1 MESFINN
8 SNIILYEQ
16 ISLIMEQLNKCICK
30 VFSKDNGF
38 GTGFFCFIN
47 YQNRKFPVLIVNNH
61 LIHEEFIKTNIT
73 ISLVLNNE
81 NKQINIK
88 DNRIIYTNQI
98 YDIIII
104 DIYNFLE
111 LDENIFKGVEE
122 MFNKQSI
129 YTLQFE
135 KKSIIWN
142 NKWY

>member
-1 MESFINN
+1 MYLQGF
-8 SNIILYEQ
+8 LY
-16 ISLIMEQLNKCICK
+16 
-30 VFSKDNGF
+30 
-38 GTGFFCFIN
+38 GTGLFCFFN
-47 YQNRKFPVLIVNNH
+47 YQNKQFPVLIVNNH
-61 LIHEEFIKTNIT
+61 LIYEEFIKKNIT
-73 ISLVLNNE
+73 ISLELNNE